1 MISSRAARQFTEED
15 FVQDGVREVLAI
27 SAVSRRGGSQGLK
40 IDRAE
45 EGCMRREGV
54 VIGRVQGTKSLNGV
68 EAVGEAN
75 AKASARAMARL
86 SSPACTRARTSRA
99 RRSSSASCRM
109 RRAAA
114 GTASSGAQL
123 PVMKA

>member
-54 VIGRVQGTKSLNGV
+54 VIGRVQGTKSLNGGGSGGGQCQGV
-68 EAVGEAN
+68 
-75 AKASARAMARL
+75 RACHGATEF
-86 SSPACTRARTSRA
+86 AC
-99 RRSSSASCRM
+99 M
-109 RRAAA
+109 H
-114 GTASSGAQL
+114 
-123 PVMKA
+123 